1 MRNEMLFIDG
11 ELVDL
16 GENTKITLNL
26 KSNLLSD
33 LSKIVSNNSYTIKL
47 PKTVRNQR
55 IIKHADIPSC
65 STVYPRKYHHAR
77 YFRNGVEIISNAKAV
92 LLSVS
97 DTIDIAITWGN
108 ITLLAGI
115 VENDKSLNEL
125 IDNDYYMIWRK
136 EISDYQNGNPFIVSD
151 IDMGIRGFDTLNY
164 VHPSVRAN
172 WILERI
178 SSDNG
183 VNFLFS
189 NDVVKEFINKLII
202 PLLTRHGRGLDADN
216 QFGLTAKYNNGV
228 QYDYNLTV
236 VLKNSFSN
244 NFLAVVNAG
253 SKDSGVKILK
263 DNTKIRISAKMFFDF
278 ISTVPVNPAFV
289 AYKVVDGRAEEVFSA
304 DASNLQGSNGQ
315 TWTVYFDFKDE
326 TSILSE
332 GDIIYFAFRDTGYFV
347 NNWGIDTF
355 SLALAPYIDEVVVEG
370 QGSDG
375 YYPII
380 SNLPDIKQVDFIK
393 MIAAISGTFAVVVN
407 DTTLGFFSVDDIM
420 SKRHKA
426 YDWTRKVVASFK
438 GNKPQEISYSLD
450 DFAQHNLFRWKDDIA
465 VKGDYNSALY
475 VEDETIE
482 MERIAIELPFAATDM
497 SLGRASIPLYD
508 YSGNETIGEMDSAEP
523 RLLIE
528 VNNTGKSK
536 ASFEG
541 LKWETL
547 LRKNY
552 GTYQK
557 IIRSPIVVSEK
568 IEISDIELKEL
579 DVTIPVYL
587 GQYGRYYAIIS
598 IRAENTG
605 ICECKLLQ
613 LEV

>member
-1 MRNEMLFIDG
+1 MRNEMLFVDG

-16 GENTKITLNL
+16 GEDTKITLNL

-55 IIKHADIPSC
+55 IIEHSDIPSC
-65 STVYPRKYHHAR
+65 NTVYPRRYHHAR

-97 DTIDIAITWGN
+97 DTIDMAITWGN

-125 IDNDYYMIWRK
+125 VDTGYYITWRR
-136 EISDYQNGNPFIVSD
+136 EISDYQNGSPFIVSD
-151 IDMGIRGFDTLNY
+151 MSMGIRNFDTFNY
-164 VHPSVRAN
+164 VHPCVRVG

-178 SSDNG
+178 SADNG
-183 VNFLFS
+183 LNLSFS
-189 NDVVKEFINKLII
+189 NDIVERYISKLIV
-202 PLLTRHGRGLDADN
+202 PLLTRHGRGLDVNN
-216 QFGLTAKYNNGV
+216 QFGLAARYNNGV
-228 QYDYNLTV
+228 RYDYYLTAI
-236 VLKNSFSN
+236 LKNAYANS
-244 NFLAVVNAG
+244 FLAVINAG
-253 SKDSGVKILK
+253 TNNSGIKVLK
-263 DNTKIRISAKMFFDF
+263 ESTKIRISARMFFDF
-278 ISTVPVNPAFV
+278 TSTVPVNPAFV
-289 AYKVVDGRAEEVFSA
+289 AYKVVDGRAEEVFSV

-315 TWTVYFDFKDE
+315 TWTVYFDFEDE
-326 TSILSE
+326 TSVLSE

-347 NNWGIDTF
+347 NNWGTDTF
-355 SLALAPYIDEVVVEG
+355 SLALAPYINEVVVEG
-370 QGSDG
+370 KGSDG

-393 MIAAISGTFAVVVN
+393 TIAAISGMFAVIVN
-407 DTTLGFFSVDDIM
+407 DTTLGFFSVDDII
-420 SKRHKA
+420 SNRNKA

-438 GNKPQEISYSLD
+438 ENKPQEISYSLD
-450 DFAQHNLFRWKDDIA
+450 DFAQKNLFAWKEDNT

-482 MERIAIELPFAATDM
+482 VERTAIELPFAATDM
-497 SLGRASIPLYD
+497 SFGRASIPLYK
-508 YSGNETIGEMDSAEP
+508 YSGSETIGEMNSVEP
-523 RLLIE
+523 RILIE

-541 LKWETL
+541 LGWNAL
-547 LRKNY
+547 ISRNY
-552 GTYQK
+552 ESYQK
-557 IIRSPIVVSEK
+557 IIRNPIVISEK

-579 DVTIPVYL
+579 DMTIPIYL

-598 IRAENTG
+598 VKAEDTG

-613 LEV
+613 LEI

>member
-438 GNKPQEISYSLD
+438 ENKPQEISYSLD

-497 SLGRASIPLYD
+497 SLGRASILLYD
-508 YSGNETIGEMDSAEP
+508 YSGSETIGEMNSVEP

-557 IIRSPIVVSEK
+557 IIRSPIVVSKK

-598 IRAENTG
+598 VRAENTG

>member
-1 MRNEMLFIDG
+1 MLFIDG

-438 GNKPQEISYSLD
+438 ENKPQEISYSLD

-497 SLGRASIPLYD
+497 SLGRASILLYD
-508 YSGNETIGEMDSAEP
+508 YSGSETIGEMNSVEP

-598 IRAENTG
+598 VRAENTG

>member
-33 LSKIVSNNSYTIKL
+33 LSKIVSNNSYTIRL

-370 QGSDG
+370 Q
-375 YYPII
+375 
-380 SNLPDIKQVDFIK
+380 
-393 MIAAISGTFAVVVN
+393 N
-407 DTTLGFFSVDDIM
+407 DCCNI
-420 SKRHKA
+420 
-426 YDWTRKVVASFK
+426 W
-438 GNKPQEISYSLD
+438 N
-450 DFAQHNLFRWKDDIA
+450 
-465 VKGDYNSALY
+465 
-475 VEDETIE
+475 
-482 MERIAIELPFAATDM
+482 
-497 SLGRASIPLYD
+497 
-508 YSGNETIGEMDSAEP
+508 
-523 RLLIE
+523 
-528 VNNTGKSK
+528 
-536 ASFEG
+536 
-541 LKWETL
+541 
-547 LRKNY
+547 
-552 GTYQK
+552 
-557 IIRSPIVVSEK
+557 
-568 IEISDIELKEL
+568 
-579 DVTIPVYL
+579 
-587 GQYGRYYAIIS
+587 
-598 IRAENTG
+598 
-605 ICECKLLQ
+605 ICCRR
-613 LEV
+613 